1 MKTIKNILAI
11 IGILIFASGC
21 TLMLDEPPADGND
34 DTPNG
39 DGFTAPRTEQTEFGD
54 VTYQFQDGVRLIN
67 EKYVPYI
74 ISCRND
80 STLGHTEILFTKNI
94 PSDLLPQRGDYIATT
109 MSQLF
114 QQTLCDEVDNIE
126 ETGGGYLLI
135 SHPVPLIKVFK
146 ELDFSI
152 DARIAGDYEDS
163 SEQSRS
169 GGNIPKLKGFRLVPR
184 HNSYSRGEEVDGELS
199 ESLFSFAFWDGDES
213 KLKEFETNP
222 ADYHKWERTALG
234 KSPISVLF
242 PTIRSGGSTS
252 RTATRVGVASYQNVK
267 LKFSLKN
274 GFDLELSNDLV
285 QTYSI
290 CSESSEG
297 WEAFPFAGST
307 GMTVPKDGILPENR
321 WTKYDYMLPVP
332 IMPSIGLDAYVA
344 KLCVDFN
351 FALASDCARK
361 IKGDKLFRYEGSQ
374 KTQFFKWNM
383 KTDNNYET
391 TVNRSKSL
399 DVANP
404 RLRKDLSNTCFQYAT
419 RLFLHIDIGVTL
431 GAATLDISPFR
442 VNLDASCTHK
452 MTNDESKSKP
462 STLKAPGYYGE
473 DYTYEATDK
482 SLDEWKGTLAVG
494 LSTDMKGGADLGD
507 LADYYD
513 WFKHAAVSLKWI
525 EGSMVLWRIADSAYP
540 VIEYQ
545 QTYTPSN
552 YTYHGTVTLPH
563 PGKIGWFSV
572 KEDMLDYEF
581 TNLELLIYDENFNF
595 IKRAKCTT
603 KWDTRDNV
611 YYSHIKYGKEFGF
624 DFTLDNTELPSFS
637 KYFYVVPAYRK
648 QDYSDYRFPGTRLF
662 SKPLKYTTR
671 LNTGQINEVKTLWVE
686 NDDKCCKPGYCLDG
700 IAMDADCLFNASS
713 PANVNVKV
721 EFFDS
726 DGRNVMSKDFQYAI
740 GTSKGGKIKAIY
752 LINHRI
758 ETVIDKAKV
767 TLWYDDPNLQT
778 SVDPS
783 ARKMILDEFEVVYD
797 DNTEWWPVFDYAD
810 TSYWTQQGYRIGR

>member
-94 PSDLLPQRGDYIATT
+94 PSDLLPQRGDSIATT

-135 SHPVPLIKVFK
+135 SHTVPLIKVFK

-169 GGNIPKLKGFRLVPR
+169 GGNTPKLKGFRLVPR
-184 HNSYSRGEEVDGELS
+184 HNSYSRGEEVDGEFS

-222 ADYHKWERTALG
+222 ADYHDWTDDFDPPLSILFA
-234 KSPISVLF
+234 SV
-242 PTIRSGGSTS
+242 RSGGSATHS
-252 RTATRVGVASYQNVK
+252 ATRVGLASYQNVK

-285 QTYSI
+285 QTYSFR
-290 CSESSEG
+290 SEACDR
-297 WEAFPFAGST
+297 WEAFPAVGST
-307 GMTVPKDGILPENR
+307 GMTVPKDGILHENR
-321 WTKYDYMLPVP
+321 WTKYDYGIPLPVL
-332 IMPSIGLDAYVA
+332 PSIGLDAYVA
-344 KLCVDFN
+344 KLCFDFN
-351 FALASDCARK
+351 FAFAYDEASK
-361 IKGDKLFRYEGSQ
+361 ITGDKVFRYEGAQ

-383 KTDNNYET
+383 KTDKNYET

-399 DVANP
+399 DVTDP
-404 RLRKDLSNTCFQYAT
+404 RLRKDLSNTVFQYAT
-419 RLFLHIDIGVTL
+419 RGFLHIDIGFTL
-431 GAATLDISPFR
+431 GAATLDISPLR
-442 VNLDASCTHK
+442 VNLDVSCTHK
-452 MTNDESKSKP
+452 MTNDGSKSKP
-462 STLKAPGYYGE
+462 STLKAPGKWVKE
-473 DYTYEATDK
+473 YTYEATDK

-513 WFKHAAVSLKWI
+513 WFKHAAVSLKWV

-572 KEDMLDYEF
+572 KEDIVRDF
-581 TNLELLIYDENFNF
+581 WNLELLIYDENFNF

-603 KWDTRDNV
+603 SDEESYPYEYT
-611 YYSHIKYGKEFGF
+611 SIFYGKEYGF
-624 DFTLDNTELPSFS
+624 DFTLDNTELPPLS
-637 KYFYVVPAYRK
+637 KYFYVVPAY
-648 QDYSDYRFPGTRLF
+648 QTCTYSSSGPRFF

-671 LNTGQINEVKTLWVE
+671 LNTGQINGVETLWVE
-686 NDDKCCKPGYCLDG
+686 NDDKYCKPGYCLDG
-700 IAMDADCLFNASS
+700 IAMDADCLFNGSS

-783 ARKMILDEFEVVYD
+783 ARKVILDEFEVVYD

>member
-184 HNSYSRGEEVDGELS
+184 HNSYSRGEEVDGEFS
-199 ESLFSFAFWDGDES
+199 EALFSLAFWDGDES
-213 KLKEFETNP
+213 KLKEFETDP
-222 ADYHKWERTALG
+222 ADYHDWTDDFDPPLSILFA
-234 KSPISVLF
+234 SV
-242 PTIRSGGSTS
+242 RSGGSATHS
-252 RTATRVGVASYQNVK
+252 ATRVGLASYQNVK

-285 QTYSI
+285 QTYSFR
-290 CSESSEG
+290 SEACDR
-297 WEAFPFAGST
+297 WEAFPVVGST
-307 GMTVPKDGILPENR
+307 GMTVPKDGILHENR
-321 WTKYDYMLPVP
+321 WTKYDYGIPLPVL
-332 IMPSIGLDAYVA
+332 PSIGLDAYVA
-344 KLCVDFN
+344 KLCLDFN
-351 FALASDCARK
+351 FAFAYDEASK
-361 IKGDKLFRYEGSQ
+361 ITGDKVFRYEGAQ

-383 KTDNNYET
+383 KTDKNYET

-399 DVANP
+399 DVTDP
-404 RLRKDLSNTCFQYAT
+404 RNRKDLSNTCFQYAT
-419 RLFLHIDIGVTL
+419 RGFLHIDIGFTL
-431 GAATLDISPFR
+431 GAATLDISPLR
-442 VNLDASCTHK
+442 VNLDVSCTHK
-452 MTNDESKSKP
+452 MTNDGSKSKP
-462 STLKAPGYYGE
+462 STLKAPPKWGSE
-473 DYTYEATDK
+473 EYTYEATDK

-494 LSTDMKGGADLGD
+494 VSTDMKGGADLGD

-513 WFKHAAVSLKWI
+513 WFKHAAVSLKWV

-572 KEDMLDYEF
+572 KEDIVRDF
-581 TNLELLIYDENFNF
+581 WNLELLIYDENFNF

-603 KWDTRDNV
+603 TDVNPYEYT
-611 YYSHIKYGKEFGF
+611 SIFYGKEYGF
-624 DFTLDNTELPSFS
+624 DFTLDNTELPPLS
-637 KYFYVVPAYRK
+637 KYFYVVPAY
-648 QDYSDYRFPGTRLF
+648 QTCTYTSSGPRFF

-671 LNTGQINEVKTLWVE
+671 LNTGQINGVETLWVE
-686 NDDKCCKPGYCLDG
+686 NDDKYCKPGYCLDG
-700 IAMDADCLFNASS
+700 IAMDADCLFNGSS

-810 TSYWTQQGYRIGR
+810 PSYWTQQGYRIGR

>member
-39 DGFTAPRTEQTEFGD
+39 DGFTAPRTEQTELGS
-54 VTYQFQDGVRLIN
+54 VTYQFQDGVRVID

-80 STLGHTEILFTKNI
+80 STLGHSEILFTKNI

-169 GGNIPKLKGFRLVPR
+169 GGNTPKLKGFRLVPR
-184 HNSYSRGEEVDGELS
+184 HNSYSRGEEVDGESS
-199 ESLFSFAFWDGDES
+199 EALFSLAFWDGDES

-222 ADYHKWERTALG
+222 ADYHDWTDDFNPPLSILFA
-234 KSPISVLF
+234 SV
-242 PTIRSGGSTS
+242 RSGGSVTHY
-252 RTATRVGVASYQNVK
+252 ATRVGLASYQNIK

-285 QTYSI
+285 QTYSF
-290 CSESSEG
+290 CSEACDR
-297 WEAFPFAGST
+297 WCAFPVVGST
-307 GMTVPKDGILPENR
+307 GMTVPKDGILHENR
-321 WTKYDYMLPVP
+321 WTKYDYGIPLPVL
-332 IMPSIGLDAYVA
+332 PSLGLDVYVA

-351 FALASDCARK
+351 FAFAYDEASK
-361 IKGDKLFRYEGSQ
+361 ITGDKVFRYEGAQ

-383 KTDNNYET
+383 KTDKNYET

-399 DVANP
+399 DVTDP
-404 RLRKDLSNTCFQYAT
+404 RLRKDLSNTLFQYAT
-419 RLFLHIDIGVTL
+419 RGFLHIDIGVTV
-431 GAATLDISPFR
+431 GAATLDLSPLRINF
-442 VNLDASCTHK
+442 DASFTHK
-452 MTNDESKSKP
+452 MTNDGSKSKP
-462 STLKAPGYYGE
+462 STLKAPAPYGSLDNKE
-473 DYTYEATDK
+473 NTYEATDK

-494 LSTDMKGGADLGD
+494 LSTDAKAGADLGD

-513 WFKHAAVSLKWI
+513 WFKHAALSMKHA

-552 YTYHGTVTLPH
+552 YTYHGTVTVPH

-572 KEDMLDYEF
+572 KEDIMEDF
-581 TNLELLIYDENFNF
+581 CNLELLIYDENFNF
-595 IKRAKCTT
+595 IKRAK
-603 KWDTRDNV
+603 WGLHNSV
-611 YYSHIKYGKEFGF
+611 SPIGYGIEYGF
-624 DFTLDNTELPSFS
+624 DFTLDNTELPLFS
-637 KYFYVVPAYRK
+637 KYFYVVPAYRVRDTSAGK
-648 QDYSDYRFPGTRLF
+648 KYLF

-671 LNTGQINEVKTLWVE
+671 LNTGQINGVETLWVE
-686 NDDKCCKPGYCLDG
+686 NDDKYCKPGYCLDG
-700 IAMDADCLFNASS
+700 IAMDADCLFNGSS

-767 TLWYDDPNLQT
+767 TLWYDDPYREN

>member
-169 GGNIPKLKGFRLVPR
+169 GGNTPKLKGFRLVPR
-184 HNSYSRGEEVDGELS
+184 HNSYSRGEEVDGEFS

-222 ADYHKWERTALG
+222 ADYHKWEHNVE
-234 KSPISVLF
+234 KSPVSFLY
-242 PTIRSGGSTS
+242 PSIRSGGSSS
-252 RTATRVGVASYQNVK
+252 RTATRVGLASYQNLK

-290 CSESSEG
+290 CSESCEN
-297 WEAFPFAGST
+297 WTAVPCIGST
-307 GMTVPKDGILPENR
+307 GMTVPKDGILHENR
-321 WTKYDYMLPVP
+321 WTKYDYLFPVLWL
-332 IMPSIGLDAYVA
+332 PSIGLDVYVA
-344 KLCVDFN
+344 KFCIDFN
-351 FALASDCARK
+351 FAFAYDQACK
-361 IKGDKLFRYEGSQ
+361 VTGDKLFRYEGAQ

-383 KTDNNYET
+383 KTDKNYET

-399 DVANP
+399 DVRNP

-419 RLFLHIDIGVTL
+419 RGFLHIDIGFTL
-431 GAATLDISPFR
+431 GAKTLDISPLRFTF
-442 VNLDASCTHK
+442 DASCTHK
-452 MTNDESKSKP
+452 MTNDGSKSKP
-462 STLKAPGYYGE
+462 STLKAPGKWVKE
-473 DYTYEATDK
+473 YTYEATDK

-572 KEDMLDYEF
+572 KEDKVRDF
-581 TNLELLIYDENFNF
+581 WNLELLIYDENFNF

-603 KWDTRDNV
+603 PDEGLDPYDYT
-611 YYSHIKYGKEFGF
+611 SIFYGKEYGF
-624 DFTLDNTELPSFS
+624 DFTLDNTELPPFS
-637 KYFYVVPAYRK
+637 KYFYVVPAY
-648 QDYSDYRFPGTRLF
+648 QTCTYSSSGPRFF

-671 LNTGQINEVKTLWVE
+671 LNSGQINGVETLWVE
-686 NDDKCCKPGYCLDG
+686 NDDKYCKPGYCLDG
-700 IAMDADCLFNASS
+700 IAMDADCLFNGSS

-783 ARKMILDEFEVVYD
+783 ARKVILDEFEVVYD

>member
-39 DGFTAPRTEQTEFGD
+39 DGFTAPRTEQTELGD

-163 SEQSRS
+163 SKQSRS
-169 GGNIPKLKGFRLVPR
+169 GGNTPKLKGFRLVPR

-199 ESLFSFAFWDGDES
+199 ESLFSLAFWDGDES
-213 KLKEFETNP
+213 KLKEFETDP
-222 ADYHKWERTALG
+222 ADYHKWELNLVEN
-234 KSPISVLF
+234 KSHASFLF
-242 PTIRSGGSTS
+242 PSIREGGSATHS
-252 RTATRVGVASYQNVK
+252 ATRVGLASYQNVK

-285 QTYSI
+285 QTYSFR
-290 CSESSEG
+290 SEACDR
-297 WEAFPFAGST
+297 WYAFPVVGST
-307 GMTVPKDGILPENR
+307 GMTVPKDGILHENR
-321 WTKYDYMLPVP
+321 WTKYDYALPLPVL
-332 IMPSIGLDAYVA
+332 PSIGLDAYVA
-344 KLCVDFN
+344 KLCIDFN
-351 FALASDCARK
+351 FAFAYDEASK
-361 IKGDKLFRYEGSQ
+361 ITGDKVFRYEGAQ

-383 KTDNNYET
+383 KTDKNYET

-399 DVANP
+399 DVTDP
-404 RLRKDLSNTCFQYAT
+404 RLRKDLSNTVFQYAT
-419 RLFLHIDIGVTL
+419 RGFLHIDIGVTL
-431 GAATLDISPFR
+431 GAATLDISPLRINF
-442 VNLDASCTHK
+442 DASFTHK
-452 MTNDESKSKP
+452 MTNDGSKSKP
-462 STLKAPGYYGE
+462 STLKAPAPYGKE
-473 DYTYEATDK
+473 YSLEATDK

-513 WFKHAAVSLKWI
+513 WFKHAAVSMKWA

-552 YTYHGTVTLPH
+552 YTYHGTVMVPH

-572 KEDMLDYEF
+572 KEDIMEDF
-581 TNLELLIYDENFNF
+581 CNLELLIYDENFNF
-595 IKRAKCTT
+595 IKRAKWGLHNSVS
-603 KWDTRDNV
+603 K
-611 YYSHIKYGKEFGF
+611 IGYGIEYGF
-624 DFTLDNTELPSFS
+624 DFTLDNTELPPFS
-637 KYFYVVPAYRK
+637 KYFYVVPAYMINN
-648 QDYSDYRFPGTRLF
+648 YSDYGTRLF

-671 LNTGQINEVKTLWVE
+671 LNTGQINGVKTLWVE
-686 NDDKCCKPGYCLDG
+686 NDDKYCKPGYCLDG

-767 TLWYDDPNLQT
+767 TLWYDDPYLQT

-810 TSYWTQQGYRIGR
+810 PSYWTQQGYRIGR

>member
-54 VTYQFQDGVRLIN
+54 VTYQFQDGVRVID

-169 GGNIPKLKGFRLVPR
+169 GGNTPKLKGFRLVPR
-184 HNSYSRGEEVDGELS
+184 HNSYSRGEEDSGEFS
-199 ESLFSFAFWDGDES
+199 ESLFSLAFWDGDES
-213 KLKEFETNP
+213 KLKEFETNQ
-222 ADYHKWERTALG
+222 ADYHKWEHNVE
-234 KSPISVLF
+234 KSPFSFLYPSV
-242 PTIRSGGSTS
+242 RKGGSTS
-252 RTATRVGVASYQNVK
+252 RTATRVGLASYQNLK

-285 QTYSI
+285 QTYSF
-290 CSESSEG
+290 CSESSEN
-297 WEAFPFAGST
+297 WIAYPIVGST
-307 GMTVPKDGILPENR
+307 GMTVPKDGILHENR
-321 WTKYDYMLPVP
+321 WTKYDYALPLPVL
-332 IMPSIGLDAYVA
+332 PSIGLDAYVA
-344 KLCVDFN
+344 KLCFDFN
-351 FALASDCARK
+351 FAFATDQAWK
-361 IKGDKLFRYEGSQ
+361 ITGDKLFRYEGSQ

-399 DVANP
+399 DVTDP
-404 RLRKDLSNTCFQYAT
+404 RLRKDLSNTCFQYAA
-419 RLFLHIDIGVTL
+419 RGFLHIDIGVTL

-442 VNLDASCTHK
+442 VNLDVSCTHK
-452 MTNDESKSKP
+452 MTNDGSKSKP
-462 STLKAPGYYGE
+462 STLKAPAPIGSLGNKE
-473 DYTYEATDK
+473 NTYEATDK

-525 EGSMVLWRIADSAYP
+525 EGSLVLWRIADSAYP

-572 KEDMLDYEF
+572 KEDIMEDF
-581 TNLELLIYDENFNF
+581 CNLELLIYDENFNF
-595 IKRAKCTT
+595 IKRAKWGLNNSVS
-603 KWDTRDNV
+603 K
-611 YYSHIKYGKEFGF
+611 IGYGIEYGF
-624 DFTLDNTELPSFS
+624 DFTLDNTELPPFS
-637 KYFYVVPAYRK
+637 KYFYVVPAYK
-648 QDYSDYRFPGTRLF
+648 INNYSDYGTRLF

-671 LNTGQINEVKTLWVE
+671 LNTGQINGVETLWVE
-686 NDDKCCKPGYCLDG
+686 NDDKYCKPGYCLDG
-700 IAMDADCLFNASS
+700 IAMDADCLFNGSS

>member
-80 STLGHTEILFTKNI
+80 STLGHTEILFIKNI

-184 HNSYSRGEEVDGELS
+184 HNSYSRGEEVDGEFS

-419 RLFLHIDIGVTL
+419 RLFLHIDIGITL
-431 GAATLDISPFR
+431 GAATLDLSPLRINF
-442 VNLDASCTHK
+442 DASCTHK
-452 MTNDESKSKP
+452 MTNDASKSKP
-462 STLKAPGYYGE
+462 STLKAPPPSYYDKE
-473 DYTYEATDK
+473 YSLEATDK

-494 LSTDMKGGADLGD
+494 VSTDMKGGADLSD
-507 LADYYD
+507 LAEYYD

-525 EGSMVLWRIADSAYP
+525 EGSLVLWRIADSAYP
-540 VIEYQ
+540 VINYK
-545 QTYTPSN
+545 QTYDKGKKM
-552 YTYHGTVTLPH
+552 YHGTVSLP
-563 PGKIGWFSV
+563 PPAKIFWYTVGDTYIS
-572 KEDMLDYEF
+572 DYSD
-581 TNLELLIYDENFNF
+581 LELLIYDENFNF
-595 IKRAKCTT
+595 VKCAKPSVELAY
-603 KWDTRDNV
+603 WDR
-611 YYSHIKYGKEFGF
+611 YYQTIHYGGDYEF
-624 DFTLDNTELPSFS
+624 DFSLSDSEMQMS
-637 KYFYVVPAYRK
+637 KYFYVVPAYRSTSPNVF
-648 QDYSDYRFPGTRLF
+648 DHPPHFF
-662 SKPLKYTTR
+662 SKPLKYT
-671 LNTGQINEVKTLWVE
+671 NISNNGQINGVETLWVE
-686 NDDKCCKPGYCLDG
+686 NDDKYCKPGYSLDG
-700 IAMDADCLFNASS
+700 IAMDADCFFQASS
-713 PANVNVKV
+713 PDKVHVNV
-721 EFFDS
+721 EFFDT
-726 DGRNVMSKDFQYAI
+726 DGVRMMSKDFEYSI
-740 GTSKGGKIKAIY
+740 GESKGGKIKAIY

-758 ETVIDKAKV
+758 ETVVDKAKV
-767 TLWYDDPNLQT
+767 TLWYDDPYRQT

-783 ARKMILDEFEVVYD
+783 ARKVILDEFEVVYD

>member
-1 MKTIKNILAI
+1 
-11 IGILIFASGC
+11 
-21 TLMLDEPPADGND
+21 
-34 DTPNG
+34 
-39 DGFTAPRTEQTEFGD
+39 
-54 VTYQFQDGVRLIN
+54 
-67 EKYVPYI
+67 
-74 ISCRND
+74 
-80 STLGHTEILFTKNI
+80 
-94 PSDLLPQRGDYIATT
+94 
-109 MSQLF
+109 
-114 QQTLCDEVDNIE
+114 
-126 ETGGGYLLI
+126 
-135 SHPVPLIKVFK
+135 
-146 ELDFSI
+146 
-152 DARIAGDYEDS
+152 
-163 SEQSRS
+163 
-169 GGNIPKLKGFRLVPR
+169 
-184 HNSYSRGEEVDGELS
+184 
-199 ESLFSFAFWDGDES
+199 
-213 KLKEFETNP
+213 
-222 ADYHKWERTALG
+222 
-234 KSPISVLF
+234 
-242 PTIRSGGSTS
+242 
-252 RTATRVGVASYQNVK
+252 
-267 LKFSLKN
+267 
-274 GFDLELSNDLV
+274 
-285 QTYSI
+285 
-290 CSESSEG
+290 
-297 WEAFPFAGST
+297 
-307 GMTVPKDGILPENR
+307 
-321 WTKYDYMLPVP
+321 MLPVP

-442 VNLDASCTHK
+442 VNIDASCTHK

-671 LNTGQINEVKTLWVE
+671 LNMGQINEVKTLWVE

-700 IAMDADCLFNASS
+700 IAMDADCLFNGSS

>member
-21 TLMLDEPPADGND
+21 TLMLDEPSADGND

-54 VTYQFQDGVRLIN
+54 VTYQFQDGVRVID
-67 EKYVPYI
+67 EKYIPYI
-74 ISCRND
+74 VTCRND
-80 STLGHTEILFTKNI
+80 TTLGHTEILFTKNI
-94 PSDLLPQRGDYIATT
+94 PGDLLPRRGELLATT

-114 QQTLCDEVDNIE
+114 QSTLCDEVDAIE
-126 ETGGGYLLI
+126 ASQGGYLMT
-135 SHPVPLIKVFK
+135 SHAVSLRKVFK

-152 DARIAGDYEDS
+152 DAGIAGDYEQS

-169 GGNIPKLKGFRLVPR
+169 GGKTPKLKGFHLVPR
-184 HNSYSRGEEVDGELS
+184 HNPHSRGEDDSS
-199 ESLFSFAFWDGDES
+199 EFSEPLFSLAFWDGDES
-213 KLKEFETNP
+213 KLKEFETDP
-222 ADYHKWERTALG
+222 ADYHEWKNEIPT
-234 KSPISVLF
+234 PIRIIFPSVR
-242 PTIRSGGSTS
+242 IGGSAS
-252 RTATRVGVASYQNVK
+252 YTATRVGLASYQNVK

-285 QTYSI
+285 QTYSFR
-290 CSESSEG
+290 SETCDQ
-297 WEAFPFAGST
+297 WLALPVVGST
-307 GMTVPKDGILPENR
+307 GMTVPKDGILHENR
-321 WTKYDYMLPVP
+321 WTKYDYGIPLPVL
-332 IMPSIGLDAYVA
+332 PSIGLDAYVA

-351 FALASDCARK
+351 FAFAYDEASK
-361 IKGDKLFRYEGSQ
+361 ITGDKVFRYEGAQ

-383 KTDNNYET
+383 KTDKNYET

-399 DVANP
+399 DVTDP
-404 RLRKDLSNTCFQYAT
+404 RLRKDLSNTVFQYAT
-419 RLFLHIDIGVTL
+419 RGFLHIDIGFTL
-431 GAATLDISPFR
+431 GAATLDISPLR
-442 VNLDASCTHK
+442 VNLDVSCTHK
-452 MTNDESKSKP
+452 MTNDGSKSKP
-462 STLKAPGYYGE
+462 STLKAPAPIGSLGNKE
-473 DYTYEATDK
+473 NTYEATDK

-552 YTYHGTVTLPH
+552 YTYHGTVTVPH

-572 KEDMLDYEF
+572 TEDIMEDF
-581 TNLELLIYDENFNF
+581 CNLELLIYDENFNF
-595 IKRAKCTT
+595 IKRAKWGLNNSVS
-603 KWDTRDNV
+603 K
-611 YYSHIKYGKEFGF
+611 IGYGIEYGF
-624 DFTLDNTELPSFS
+624 DFTLDNTELPPFS
-637 KYFYVVPAYRK
+637 KYFYVVPAYK
-648 QDYSDYRFPGTRLF
+648 INNYSDYGTRLF

-671 LNTGQINEVKTLWVE
+671 LNTGQINGVETLWVE
-686 NDDKCCKPGYCLDG
+686 NDDKYCKPGYCLDG

-767 TLWYDDPNLQT
+767 TLWYDDPYLQT

-810 TSYWTQQGYRIGR
+810 PSYWTQQGYRIGR

>member
-163 SEQSRS
+163 SKQSRS
-169 GGNIPKLKGFRLVPR
+169 GGNTPKLKGFRLVPR
-184 HNSYSRGEEVDGELS
+184 HNSYSRGEEVDGEFS
-199 ESLFSFAFWDGDES
+199 ESLFSLAFWDGDES

-222 ADYHKWERTALG
+222 ADYHKWEHNVE
-234 KSPISVLF
+234 KSPVSFLY
-242 PTIRSGGSTS
+242 PSIRSGGSTS
-252 RTATRVGVASYQNVK
+252 RTATRVGLASYQNVK

-290 CSESSEG
+290 CSESCDN
-297 WEAFPFAGST
+297 WTAVPYCGST

-321 WTKYDYMLPVP
+321 WTKYDYLLPALWLP
-332 IMPSIGLDAYVA
+332 TIGLDVYVA
-344 KLCVDFN
+344 KICFDFN
-351 FALASDCARK
+351 FAFAYDQACK
-361 IKGDKLFRYEGSQ
+361 VKGDKLFRYEGSQ

-399 DVANP
+399 DVRNP
-404 RLRKDLSNTCFQYAT
+404 RLRKDLSNTVFQYAT
-419 RLFLHIDIGVTL
+419 RGFLHIDIGATF
-431 GAATLDISPFR
+431 GAATLDLSPLRINF
-442 VNLDASCTHK
+442 DASFTHK
-452 MTNDESKSKP
+452 MTNDGSKSKP
-462 STLKAPGYYGE
+462 STLKAPAPIGSLGNKE
-473 DYTYEATDK
+473 NTYEATDK

-494 LSTDMKGGADLGD
+494 LSTDAKAGADLGD

-513 WFKHAAVSLKWI
+513 WFKHAALSMKWA

-545 QTYTPSN
+545 QTYSPSS
-552 YTYHGTVTLPH
+552 YTYHGTVTVPH

-572 KEDMLDYEF
+572 KEDIMEDF
-581 TNLELLIYDENFNF
+581 CNLELLIYDENFNF
-595 IKRAKCTT
+595 IKRAKWGLNNSVS
-603 KWDTRDNV
+603 K
-611 YYSHIKYGKEFGF
+611 IGYGIEYGF
-624 DFTLDNTELPSFS
+624 DFTLDNTELPPFS
-637 KYFYVVPAYRK
+637 KYFYVVPAYN
-648 QDYSDYRFPGTRLF
+648 YSDYGTRLF

-671 LNTGQINEVKTLWVE
+671 LNTGQINGVETLWVE
-686 NDDKCCKPGYCLDG
+686 NDDKYCKPGYCLDG

-767 TLWYDDPNLQT
+767 TLWYDDPYREN

-810 TSYWTQQGYRIGR
+810 PSYWTQQGYRIGR

>member
-1 MKTIKNILAI
+1 MKTIKNILVI

-169 GGNIPKLKGFRLVPR
+169 GGNTPKLKGFRLVPR
-184 HNSYSRGEEVDGELS
+184 HNSYSRGEEVDGEFS

-222 ADYHKWERTALG
+222 ADYHDWTDDFDPPLSILFA
-234 KSPISVLF
+234 SV
-242 PTIRSGGSTS
+242 RSGGSATHS
-252 RTATRVGVASYQNVK
+252 ATRVGLASYQNVK

-285 QTYSI
+285 QTYSFR
-290 CSESSEG
+290 SEACDR
-297 WEAFPFAGST
+297 WEAFPAVGST
-307 GMTVPKDGILPENR
+307 GMTVPKDGILHENR
-321 WTKYDYMLPVP
+321 WTKYDYGIPLPVL
-332 IMPSIGLDAYVA
+332 PSIGLDAYVA
-344 KLCVDFN
+344 KLCFDFN
-351 FALASDCARK
+351 FAFAYDEASK
-361 IKGDKLFRYEGSQ
+361 ITGDKVFRYEGAQ

-383 KTDNNYET
+383 KTDKNYET

-399 DVANP
+399 DVTDP
-404 RLRKDLSNTCFQYAT
+404 RLRKDLSNTVFQYAT
-419 RLFLHIDIGVTL
+419 RGFLHIDIGFTL
-431 GAATLDISPFR
+431 GAATLDISPLR
-442 VNLDASCTHK
+442 VNLDVSCTHK
-452 MTNDESKSKP
+452 MTNDGSKSKP
-462 STLKAPGYYGE
+462 STLKAPGKWVKE
-473 DYTYEATDK
+473 YTYEATDK

-513 WFKHAAVSLKWI
+513 WFKHAAVSLKWA

-572 KEDMLDYEF
+572 KEDIVRDF
-581 TNLELLIYDENFNF
+581 WNLELLIYDENFNF

-603 KWDTRDNV
+603 SDEESYPYEYT
-611 YYSHIKYGKEFGF
+611 SIFYGKEYGF
-624 DFTLDNTELPSFS
+624 DFTLDNTELPPFS
-637 KYFYVVPAYRK
+637 KYFYVVPAY
-648 QDYSDYRFPGTRLF
+648 QTCTYSSSGPRFF

-671 LNTGQINEVKTLWVE
+671 LNSGQINGVETLWVE
-686 NDDKCCKPGYCLDG
+686 NDDKYCKPGYCLDG
-700 IAMDADCLFNASS
+700 IAMDADCLFNGSS

-783 ARKMILDEFEVVYD
+783 ARKVILDEFEVVYD

>member
-169 GGNIPKLKGFRLVPR
+169 GGNTPKLKGFRLVPR
-184 HNSYSRGEEVDGELS
+184 HNSYSRGEEVDGEFS
-199 ESLFSFAFWDGDES
+199 ESLFSLAFWDGDES

-222 ADYHKWERTALG
+222 ADYHKWEHNVE
-234 KSPISVLF
+234 KSPVSFLY
-242 PTIRSGGSTS
+242 PSIRSGGSTS
-252 RTATRVGVASYQNVK
+252 RTATRVGLASYQNVK

-274 GFDLELSNDLV
+274 GFDLELSNDIV

-290 CSESSEG
+290 CSESCDNWTAVPYG
-297 WEAFPFAGST
+297 GST

-321 WTKYDYMLPVP
+321 WTKYDYLLPAP
-332 IMPSIGLDAYVA
+332 WLPTIGLDVYVA
-344 KLCVDFN
+344 KICFDFN
-351 FALASDCARK
+351 FAFAYDQACK
-361 IKGDKLFRYEGSQ
+361 VKGDKLFRYEGSQ

-399 DVANP
+399 DVRNP
-404 RLRKDLSNTCFQYAT
+404 RLRKDLSNTLFQYAT
-419 RLFLHIDIGVTL
+419 RGFLHIDIGVTV
-431 GAATLDISPFR
+431 GAATLDLSPLRINF
-442 VNLDASCTHK
+442 DASCTHK
-452 MTNDESKSKP
+452 MTNDGSKSKP
-462 STLKAPGYYGE
+462 STLKAPAPYGKE
-473 DYTYEATDK
+473 YSLEATDK

-494 LSTDMKGGADLGD
+494 LSTDAKAGADLGD

-513 WFKHAAVSLKWI
+513 WFKHAALSMKHA

-545 QTYTPSN
+545 QTYTPSS
-552 YTYHGTVTLPH
+552 YTYHGTVTVPH

-572 KEDMLDYEF
+572 KEDIVQDF
-581 TNLELLIYDENFNF
+581 VGLELYIYDENFNF
-595 IKRAKCTT
+595 IKRAKCSTEPVT
-603 KWDTRDNV
+603 SNYHEYTI
-611 YYSHIKYGKEFGF
+611 IKYGKEYGF
-624 DFTLDNTELPSFS
+624 DFTLDNTELPLFS
-637 KYFYVVPAYRK
+637 KYFYVVPAYRVLNSSADK
-648 QDYSDYRFPGTRLF
+648 KYLF

-671 LNTGQINEVKTLWVE
+671 LNTGQINGVETLWVE
-686 NDDKCCKPGYCLDG
+686 NDDKYCKPGYCLDG
-700 IAMDADCLFNASS
+700 IAMDADCLFNGSS

-767 TLWYDDPNLQT
+767 TLWYDDPYLQT

-810 TSYWTQQGYRIGR
+810 PSYWTQQGYRIGR

>member
-184 HNSYSRGEEVDGELS
+184 HNSYSRGEEVDGEFS
-199 ESLFSFAFWDGDES
+199 EALFSLAFWDGDES
-213 KLKEFETNP
+213 KLKEFETDP
-222 ADYHKWERTALG
+222 ADYHKWELNLVEK
-234 KSPISVLF
+234 KSHASFLF
-242 PTIRSGGSTS
+242 PSIREGGSATHS
-252 RTATRVGVASYQNVK
+252 ATRVGLASYQNVK

-285 QTYSI
+285 QTYSFR
-290 CSESSEG
+290 SEACDR
-297 WEAFPFAGST
+297 WEAFPVVGST
-307 GMTVPKDGILPENR
+307 GMTVPKDGILHENR
-321 WTKYDYMLPVP
+321 WTKYDYGIPLPVL
-332 IMPSIGLDAYVA
+332 PSIGLDAYVA
-344 KLCVDFN
+344 KLCLDFN
-351 FALASDCARK
+351 FAFAYDEASK
-361 IKGDKLFRYEGSQ
+361 ITGDKVFRYEGAQ

-383 KTDNNYET
+383 KTDKNYET

-399 DVANP
+399 DVTDP
-404 RLRKDLSNTCFQYAT
+404 RNRKDLSNTCFQYAT
-419 RLFLHIDIGVTL
+419 RGFLHIDIGFTL
-431 GAATLDISPFR
+431 GAATLDISPLR
-442 VNLDASCTHK
+442 VNLDVSCTHK
-452 MTNDESKSKP
+452 MTNDGSKSKP
-462 STLKAPGYYGE
+462 STLKAPPKWGSE
-473 DYTYEATDK
+473 EYTYEATDK

-494 LSTDMKGGADLGD
+494 VSTDMKGGADLGD

-513 WFKHAAVSLKWI
+513 WFKHAAVSLKWV

-572 KEDMLDYEF
+572 KEDIVRDF
-581 TNLELLIYDENFNF
+581 WNLELLIYDENFNF

-603 KWDTRDNV
+603 TDVNPYEYT
-611 YYSHIKYGKEFGF
+611 SIFYGKEYGF
-624 DFTLDNTELPSFS
+624 DFTLDNTELPPLS
-637 KYFYVVPAYRK
+637 KYFYVVPAY
-648 QDYSDYRFPGTRLF
+648 QTCTYTSSGPRFF

-671 LNTGQINEVKTLWVE
+671 LNTGQINGVETLWVE
-686 NDDKCCKPGYCLDG
+686 NDDKYCKPGYCLDG
-700 IAMDADCLFNASS
+700 IAMDADCLFNGSS

>member
-21 TLMLDEPPADGND
+21 TLMLDEPSADGND

-135 SHPVPLIKVFK
+135 SHSVPLIKVFK

-169 GGNIPKLKGFRLVPR
+169 GGNTPKLKGFRLVPR

-199 ESLFSFAFWDGDES
+199 ESLFSLAFWDGDES

-222 ADYHKWERTALG
+222 ADYHKWELNLVEN
-234 KSPISVLF
+234 KSHASFLF
-242 PTIRSGGSTS
+242 PSIREGGSAS
-252 RTATRVGVASYQNVK
+252 HSATRVGLASYQNVK

-285 QTYSI
+285 QTYSFR
-290 CSESSEG
+290 SEACDR
-297 WEAFPFAGST
+297 WYAFPVVGST
-307 GMTVPKDGILPENR
+307 GMTVPKDGILHENR
-321 WTKYDYMLPVP
+321 WTKYDYALPLPVL
-332 IMPSIGLDAYVA
+332 PSIGLDAYVA
-344 KLCVDFN
+344 KLCIDFN
-351 FALASDCARK
+351 FAFAYDEASK
-361 IKGDKLFRYEGSQ
+361 ITGDKVFRYEGAQ

-383 KTDNNYET
+383 KTDKNYET

-399 DVANP
+399 DVTDP
-404 RLRKDLSNTCFQYAT
+404 RLRKDLSNTVFQYAT
-419 RLFLHIDIGVTL
+419 RGFLHIDIGVTL
-431 GAATLDISPFR
+431 GAATLDISPLRINF
-442 VNLDASCTHK
+442 DASFTHK
-452 MTNDESKSKP
+452 MTNDGSKSKP
-462 STLKAPGYYGE
+462 STLKAPAPYGKE
-473 DYTYEATDK
+473 YSLEATDK

-513 WFKHAAVSLKWI
+513 WFKHAAVSMKWA

-552 YTYHGTVTLPH
+552 YTYHGTVMVPH

-572 KEDMLDYEF
+572 KEDIMEDF
-581 TNLELLIYDENFNF
+581 CNLELLIYDENFNF
-595 IKRAKCTT
+595 IKRAKWGLHNSVS
-603 KWDTRDNV
+603 K
-611 YYSHIKYGKEFGF
+611 IGYGIEYGF
-624 DFTLDNTELPSFS
+624 DFTLDNTELPPFS
-637 KYFYVVPAYRK
+637 KYFYVVPAYMINN
-648 QDYSDYRFPGTRLF
+648 YSDYGTRLF

-671 LNTGQINEVKTLWVE
+671 LNTGQINGVKTLWVE
-686 NDDKCCKPGYCLDG
+686 NDDKYCKPGYCLDG

-767 TLWYDDPNLQT
+767 TLWYDDPYLQT

-810 TSYWTQQGYRIGR
+810 PSYWTQQGYRIGR

>member
-1 MKTIKNILAI
+1 MKRLNQIILLLGMMLLAV
-11 IGILIFASGC
+11 GC
-21 TLMLDEPPADGND
+21 TLSLDEPVPDVGE
-34 DTPNG
+34 DTLNG
-39 DGFTAPRTEQTEFGD
+39 DGFSSPKTQLTEFGD

-169 GGNIPKLKGFRLVPR
+169 GGNTPKLKGFRLVPR
-184 HNSYSRGEEVDGELS
+184 HNSYSRGEEDSGEFS
-199 ESLFSFAFWDGDES
+199 ESLFSLAFWDGDES

-222 ADYHKWERTALG
+222 ADYHKWEHNVE
-234 KSPISVLF
+234 KSPFSFLYPSV
-242 PTIRSGGSTS
+242 RKGGSTS
-252 RTATRVGVASYQNVK
+252 RTATRVGLASYQNLK

-285 QTYSI
+285 QTYSF
-290 CSESSEG
+290 CSESSEN
-297 WEAFPFAGST
+297 WIAYPIVGST
-307 GMTVPKDGILPENR
+307 GMTVPKDGILHENR
-321 WTKYDYMLPVP
+321 WTKYDYALPLP
-332 IMPSIGLDAYVA
+332 ILPSIGLDIYVA
-344 KLCVDFN
+344 KLCFDFN
-351 FALASDCARK
+351 FAFATDQAWK
-361 IKGDKLFRYEGSQ
+361 ITGDKLFRYEGAQ

-391 TVNRSKSL
+391 TVNRSKSM
-399 DVANP
+399 DVTNP
-404 RLRKDLSNTCFQYAT
+404 RVRKDLSNTCFQYAA
-419 RLFLHIDIGVTL
+419 RGFLHIDIGVTF
-431 GAATLDISPFR
+431 GAGTLDVSPLRINF
-442 VNLDASCTHK
+442 DASFTHK
-452 MTNDESKSKP
+452 MTNDGSKSKP
-462 STLKAPGYYGE
+462 STLKAPASYGKE
-473 DYTYEATDK
+473 YSLEATDK

-494 LSTDMKGGADLGD
+494 LSTDAKAGADLGD

-513 WFKHAAVSLKWI
+513 WFKHAALSMKWA

-545 QTYTPSN
+545 QTYTPSS
-552 YTYHGTVTLPH
+552 YTYHGTVTVPH

-572 KEDMLDYEF
+572 KEDIVQDF
-581 TNLELLIYDENFNF
+581 VGLELYIYDENFNY
-595 IKRAKCTT
+595 IKRARCSTEPVT
-603 KWDTRDNV
+603 SNYREYTI
-611 YYSHIKYGKEFGF
+611 IKYGKEYGF
-624 DFTLDNTELPSFS
+624 DFTLDNTELPLFS
-637 KYFYVVPAYRK
+637 KYFYVVPAYRVRDSSADK
-648 QDYSDYRFPGTRLF
+648 KYLF

-671 LNTGQINEVKTLWVE
+671 LNTGQINGVETLWVE

-700 IAMDADCLFNASS
+700 IAMDADCLFNGSS

-767 TLWYDDPNLQT
+767 TLWYDDPYLQT

>member
-21 TLMLDEPPADGND
+21 TLMLDEPAADGND

-39 DGFTAPRTEQTEFGD
+39 DGFTAPRTEQTELGS
-54 VTYQFQDGVRLIN
+54 VTYQFQDGVRVID

-135 SHPVPLIKVFK
+135 SHSVPLIKVFK

-169 GGNIPKLKGFRLVPR
+169 GGNTPKLKGFHLVPR
-184 HNSYSRGEEVDGELS
+184 HNPHSRGEDDSS
-199 ESLFSFAFWDGDES
+199 EFSEPLFSLAFWDGDES
-213 KLKEFETNP
+213 KLKEFETDP
-222 ADYHKWERTALG
+222 ADYHEWKNEIPT
-234 KSPISVLF
+234 PIRIIFPSVR
-242 PTIRSGGSTS
+242 IGGSAS
-252 RTATRVGVASYQNVK
+252 YTATRVGLASYQNVK

-285 QTYSI
+285 QTYSFR
-290 CSESSEG
+290 SETCDQ
-297 WEAFPFAGST
+297 WLALPVVGST
-307 GMTVPKDGILPENR
+307 GMTVPKDGILHENR
-321 WTKYDYMLPVP
+321 WTKYDYMLPLP
-332 IMPSIGLDAYVA
+332 KLPSLGIDAYVA
-344 KLCVDFN
+344 KLCLDFN
-351 FALASDCARK
+351 FAFAYDEASK
-361 IKGDKLFRYEGSQ
+361 ITGDKVFRYEGAQ

-383 KTDNNYET
+383 KTDKNYET

-399 DVANP
+399 EVTDP
-404 RLRKDLSNTCFQYAT
+404 RLRKDLSNTVFQYAT
-419 RLFLHIDIGVTL
+419 RGFLHIDIGFTL
-431 GAATLDISPFR
+431 GLATLDISPLR
-442 VNLDASCTHK
+442 INLDASCTHK
-452 MTNDESKSKP
+452 MTNDGSKSKP
-462 STLKAPGYYGE
+462 STLKAKELYSKE
-473 DYTYEATDK
+473 YTYEATDR

-494 LSTDMKGGADLGD
+494 ISTDMKGGADLGD

-513 WFKHAAVSLKWI
+513 WFKHAAVSMKWW
-525 EGSMVLWRIADSAYP
+525 EGSMVLWRIADSSYP

-552 YTYHGTVTLPH
+552 YTYHGIVTLPH
-563 PGKIGWFSV
+563 PGKIGWFSINDFV
-572 KEDMLDYEF
+572 QGFDC
-581 TNLELLIYDENFNF
+581 LELLIFDENFNY
-595 IKRAKCTT
+595 IKRGKCTT
-603 KWDTRDNV
+603 PWGGHAEIQ
-611 YYSHIKYGKEFGF
+611 YYSIKYGQEFGF
-624 DFTLDNTELPSFS
+624 DFTLDNSELPPLS
-637 KYFYVVPAYRK
+637 KYFYVVPAYR
-648 QDYSDYRFPGTRLF
+648 SDNGQRLF

-671 LNTGQINEVKTLWVE
+671 SNSGQINGVETLWVE
-686 NDDKCCKPGYCLDG
+686 NDDKYCKPGYCLDG
-700 IAMDADCLFNASS
+700 IAMDADCLFNGSS

-726 DGRNVMSKDFQYAI
+726 DGRSMMGKDFSYSVGSA
-740 GTSKGGKIKAIY
+740 KGGKIKAIY

-758 ETVIDKAKV
+758 ETVVDKAKV
-767 TLWYDDPNLQT
+767 TLWYDDPYMQT
-778 SVDPS
+778 SVDPT
-783 ARKMILDEFEVVYD
+783 ARKVILDEYEVIYD

-810 TSYWTQQGYRIGR
+810 PSSWTKQGYRIGR

>member
-184 HNSYSRGEEVDGELS
+184 HNSYSRGEEVDGEFS
-199 ESLFSFAFWDGDES
+199 EALFSLAFWDGDES
-213 KLKEFETNP
+213 KLKEFETDP
-222 ADYHKWERTALG
+222 ADYHDWTDDFDPPLSILFA
-234 KSPISVLF
+234 SV
-242 PTIRSGGSTS
+242 RSGGSATHS
-252 RTATRVGVASYQNVK
+252 ATRVGLASYQNVK

-285 QTYSI
+285 QTYSFR
-290 CSESSEG
+290 SEACDR
-297 WEAFPFAGST
+297 WEAFPVVGST
-307 GMTVPKDGILPENR
+307 GMTVPKDGILHENR
-321 WTKYDYMLPVP
+321 WTKYDYGIPLPVL
-332 IMPSIGLDAYVA
+332 PSIGLDAYVA
-344 KLCVDFN
+344 KLCLDFN
-351 FALASDCARK
+351 FAFAYDEASK
-361 IKGDKLFRYEGSQ
+361 ITGDKVFRYEGAQ

-383 KTDNNYET
+383 KTDKNYET

-399 DVANP
+399 DVTDP
-404 RLRKDLSNTCFQYAT
+404 RNRKDLSNTCFQYAT

-431 GAATLDISPFR
+431 GAATLDISPLRINF
-442 VNLDASCTHK
+442 DASCTHK
-452 MTNDESKSKP
+452 MTNDGSKSKP
-462 STLKAPGYYGE
+462 STLKAPPKWGSE
-473 DYTYEATDK
+473 EYTYEATDK

-494 LSTDMKGGADLGD
+494 VSTDMKGGADLGD

-513 WFKHAAVSLKWI
+513 WFKHAAVSLKWV

-572 KEDMLDYEF
+572 KEDIVRDF
-581 TNLELLIYDENFNF
+581 WNLELLIYDENFNF

-603 KWDTRDNV
+603 TDVNPYEYT
-611 YYSHIKYGKEFGF
+611 SIFYGKEYGF
-624 DFTLDNTELPSFS
+624 DFTLDNTELPPLS
-637 KYFYVVPAYRK
+637 KYFYVVPAY
-648 QDYSDYRFPGTRLF
+648 QTCTYTSSGPRFF

-671 LNTGQINEVKTLWVE
+671 LNTGQINGVETLWVE
-686 NDDKCCKPGYCLDG
+686 NDDKYCKPGYCLDG
-700 IAMDADCLFNASS
+700 IAMDADCLFNGSS

-767 TLWYDDPNLQT
+767 TLWYDDPYLQT

-783 ARKMILDEFEVVYD
+783 ARKVILDEFEVVYD

>member
-21 TLMLDEPPADGND
+21 TLMLDEPSADGND

-54 VTYQFQDGVRLIN
+54 VTYQFQDGVRVID
-67 EKYVPYI
+67 EKYIPYI
-74 ISCRND
+74 VTCRND
-80 STLGHTEILFTKNI
+80 TTLGHTEILFTKNI
-94 PSDLLPQRGDYIATT
+94 PGDLLPRRGELLATT

-114 QQTLCDEVDNIE
+114 QSTLCDEVDAIE
-126 ETGGGYLLI
+126 ASQGGYLMT
-135 SHPVPLIKVFK
+135 SHAVSLRKVFK

-152 DARIAGDYEDS
+152 DAGIAGDYEQS

-169 GGNIPKLKGFRLVPR
+169 GGKTPKLKGFHLVPR
-184 HNSYSRGEEVDGELS
+184 HNPHSRGEDDSS
-199 ESLFSFAFWDGDES
+199 EFSEPLFSLAFWDGDES
-213 KLKEFETNP
+213 KLKEFETDP
-222 ADYHKWERTALG
+222 ADYHEWKNEIPT
-234 KSPISVLF
+234 PIRIIFPSVR
-242 PTIRSGGSTS
+242 IGGSAS
-252 RTATRVGVASYQNVK
+252 YTATRVGLASYQNVK

-285 QTYSI
+285 QTYSFR
-290 CSESSEG
+290 SETCDQ
-297 WEAFPFAGST
+297 WLALPVVGST
-307 GMTVPKDGILPENR
+307 GMTVPKDGILHENR
-321 WTKYDYMLPVP
+321 WTKYDYALPLPVL
-332 IMPSIGLDAYVA
+332 PSIGLDAYVA
-344 KLCVDFN
+344 KLCFDFN
-351 FALASDCARK
+351 FAFAYDEASK
-361 IKGDKLFRYEGSQ
+361 ITGDKVFRYEGAQ

-383 KTDNNYET
+383 KTDKNYET

-399 DVANP
+399 DVTDP
-404 RLRKDLSNTCFQYAT
+404 RLRKDLSNTVFQYAT
-419 RLFLHIDIGVTL
+419 RGFLHIDIGFTL
-431 GAATLDISPFR
+431 GAATLDISPLR
-442 VNLDASCTHK
+442 VNLDVSCTHK
-452 MTNDESKSKP
+452 MTNDGSKSKP
-462 STLKAPGYYGE
+462 STLKAPAPIGSLGNKE
-473 DYTYEATDK
+473 NTYEATDK

-552 YTYHGTVTLPH
+552 YTYHGTVTVPH

-572 KEDMLDYEF
+572 TEDIMEDF
-581 TNLELLIYDENFNF
+581 CNLELLIYDENFNF
-595 IKRAKCTT
+595 IKRAKWGLNNSVS
-603 KWDTRDNV
+603 K
-611 YYSHIKYGKEFGF
+611 IGYGIEYGF
-624 DFTLDNTELPSFS
+624 DFTLDNTELPPFS
-637 KYFYVVPAYRK
+637 KYFYVVPAYK
-648 QDYSDYRFPGTRLF
+648 INNYSDYGTRLF

-671 LNTGQINEVKTLWVE
+671 LNSGQINGVETLWVE
-686 NDDKCCKPGYCLDG
+686 NDDKYCKPGYCLDG

-767 TLWYDDPNLQT
+767 TLWYDDPYMQT

-783 ARKMILDEFEVVYD
+783 ARKVILDEFEVVYD

-810 TSYWTQQGYRIGR
+810 PSYWTQQGYRIGR